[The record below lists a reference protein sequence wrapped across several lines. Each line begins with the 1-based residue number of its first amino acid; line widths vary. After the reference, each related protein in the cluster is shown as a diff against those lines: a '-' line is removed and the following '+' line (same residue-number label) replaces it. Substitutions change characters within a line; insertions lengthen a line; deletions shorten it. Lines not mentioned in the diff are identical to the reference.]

1 MLNKTAFCEYNDINE
16 EGGAFLKRKIYDRLL
31 EWKEKDHGS
40 CALLLDGARRVGK
53 SYIAEQFGRNEY
65 KSYVLIDFAHLPEEV
80 RDIFENDLNDFDLF
94 FNKLSA
100 YYRKILYKRE
110 SLIIFDEVQRYPKA
124 RELIKYL
131 VADGRYDY
139 LETGSLISLR
149 MNVEDIVIPSEEE
162 HVEMY
167 PMDFEEFLWAIG
179 DETTVP
185 YLRECFEL
193 LRPLGQAVHRRV
205 MNDFRQYIL
214 VGGMPQAV
222 EAYRTTKSFE
232 DADRIKKR
240 ILTLYRQDIIKFA
253 RGYEAK
259 VLSIF
264 DEMPSQL
271 SKTEKKYKLASIS
284 KGSRFRDYE
293 NAFLWLAEAMVIN
306 TCYNATEPTVGL
318 SMSEEHTTRKCYMA
332 DTGLLVTHSFMDD
345 KFTDNEL
352 YRDILLDRLHVNEGM
367 LMENIA
373 AQELRAGGHKLYFY
387 SRSDTNKRENN
398 MEIDFL
404 IRQKRKICPI
414 EIKSGTYRKHSSLDK
429 FRSKFKGKIGQAYI
443 LYTKDILIKENV
455 IHLPIYMAMFL

>member
-1 MLNKTAFCEYNDINE
+1 M
-16 EGGAFLKRKIYDRLL
+16 KRKIYSRLL
-31 EWKEKDHGS
+31 EWKEKDQGS

-53 SYIAEQFGRNEY
+53 SYIAEEFGKNEY
-65 KSYVLIDFAHLPEEV
+65 KSYLMIDFAHLPLEV
-80 RDIFENDLNDFDLF
+80 ENIFENDINDFDLF

-100 YYRKILYKRE
+100 YYRKPLYKRE
-110 SLIIFDEVQRYPKA
+110 SLVIFDEVQRYPAA

-139 LETGSLISLR
+139 METGSLISLR
-149 MNVEDIVIPSEEE
+149 MNVENIVIPSEEE
-162 HVEMY
+162 HLEMF

-185 YLRECFEL
+185 FLEDCFKN
-193 LRPLGQAVHRRV
+193 LRPLGQAMHRRV
-205 MNDFRQYIL
+205 MNDFRQYML

-222 EAYRTTKSFE
+222 EAYLRDKNFE
-232 DADRIKKR
+232 DSDRIKKR
-240 ILTLYRQDIIKFA
+240 ILILYREDITKFA
-253 RGYEAK
+253 KGYEAK

-271 SKTEKKYKLASIS
+271 AKTEKKYKLSSIE
-284 KGSRFRDYE
+284 KGARFRDYE
-293 NAFLWLAEAMVIN
+293 NAFLWLTEAMVVN
-306 TCYNATEPTVGL
+306 NCYNATEPTVGL
-318 SMSEEHTTRKCYMA
+318 AMSEEHTTRKCYMA

-367 LMENIA
+367 LMENVVS
-373 AQELRAGGHKLYFY
+373 QELRANGHKLYFY

-404 IRQKRKICPI
+404 IRKKRKICPI
-414 EIKSGTYRKHSSLDK
+414 EVKSGGYRKHSSLDK
-429 FRSKFKGKIGQAYI
+429 FRNKFKGKIGQSYI
-443 LYTKDILIKENV
+443 LYTKDITVKEGV
-455 IHLPIYMAMFL
+455 VHLPIYMAMFL

>member
-1 MLNKTAFCEYNDINE
+1 M
-16 EGGAFLKRKIYDRLL
+16 KRKIYDRLL
-31 EWKEKDHGS
+31 EWKEKDNGS

-53 SYIAEQFGRNEY
+53 SYIAEQFGKNEY
-65 KSYVLIDFAHLPEEV
+65 KSYILIDFAHLPGEV
-80 RDIFENDLNDFDLF
+80 RDIFENDMNDFDLF

-162 HVEMY
+162 HVEMF
-167 PMDFEEFLWAIG
+167 PMDFEEFLWAMG
-179 DETTVP
+179 DETTIP
-185 YLRECFEL
+185 YLRECLEL
-193 LRPLGQAVHRRV
+193 LRPLGQAMHRRV

-232 DADRIKKR
+232 NADRIKKR
-240 ILTLYRQDIIKFA
+240 ILTLYRQDITKYA

-271 SKTEKKYKLASIS
+271 SKTEKKYKLSSIS
-284 KGSRFRDYE
+284 KGARFRDYE
-293 NAFLWLAEAMVIN
+293 NAFLWLTEAMVIN
-306 TCYNATEPTVGL
+306 NCYNATEPAVGL

-345 KFTDNEL
+345 KFMDNEL

-367 LMENIA
+367 LMENIV
-373 AQELRAGGHKLYFY
+373 AQELRAAGHKLYFY
-387 SRSDTNKRENN
+387 SRSDTDKRENN

-414 EIKSGTYRKHSSLDK
+414 EVKSGTYRKHSSLDK
-429 FRSKFKGKIGQAYI
+429 FGNKFKGKIGQAYI

>member
-1 MLNKTAFCEYNDINE
+1 M
-16 EGGAFLKRKIYDRLL
+16 KRKIYDRLL
-31 EWKEKDHGS
+31 EWKEKDNGS
-40 CALLLDGARRVGK
+40 CALLLDGTRRVGK
-53 SYIAEQFGRNEY
+53 SYIAEQFGKNEY
-65 KSYVLIDFAHLPEEV
+65 KSYILIDFAHLPGEV
-80 RDIFENDLNDFDLF
+80 RDIFENDMNDFDLF

-162 HVEMY
+162 HVEMF
-167 PMDFEEFLWAIG
+167 PMDFEEFLWAMG
-179 DETTVP
+179 DETTIP
-185 YLRECFEL
+185 YLRECLEL
-193 LRPLGQAVHRRV
+193 LRPLGQAMHRRV

-232 DADRIKKR
+232 NADRIKKR
-240 ILTLYRQDIIKFA
+240 ILTLYRQDITKYA

-271 SKTEKKYKLASIS
+271 SKTEKKYKLSSIS
-284 KGSRFRDYE
+284 KGAGFRDYE
-293 NAFLWLAEAMVIN
+293 NAFLWLTEAMVIN
-306 TCYNATEPTVGL
+306 NCYNATEPTVGL

-345 KFTDNEL
+345 KFMDNEL

-367 LMENIA
+367 LMENIV
-373 AQELRAGGHKLYFY
+373 AQELRAAGHKLYFY
-387 SRSDTNKRENN
+387 SRSDTDKRENN

-414 EIKSGTYRKHSSLDK
+414 EVKSGTYRKHSSLDK
-429 FRSKFKGKIGQAYI
+429 FRNKFKGKIGQAYI